1 MCIRDSSKSG
11 STFTSSSRRFGRRRF
26 ECASRFF
33 SFFLRFSLVF
43 FRLFSLRLR
52 LFLPPLLLFFRLF
65 DKEDEEDEEEEDK
78 EEENDDMDDV
88 VEVKESEDSDS
99 ESYRSRFLF
108 FSFILMRW
116 REAKFIK
123 RSNEQTRALR
133 RTKKRAK
140 ERRKILQF
148 LHKNFIFQRRKHAR
162 LSSVRTFTATIESSS
177 KASSAICWD

>member
-1 MCIRDSSKSG
+1 
-11 STFTSSSRRFGRRRF
+11 
-26 ECASRFF
+26 
-33 SFFLRFSLVF
+33 
-43 FRLFSLRLR
+43 
-52 LFLPPLLLFFRLF
+52 LPPLLLFFRLF
-65 DKEDEEDEEEEDK
+65 DKEDEEDEEEEEDK

-148 LHKNFIFQRRKHAR
+148 TQNFIFQRRKHAR
-162 LSSVRTFTATIESSS
+162 LSSVRTLTATIESSS

>member
-1 MCIRDSSKSG
+1 
-11 STFTSSSRRFGRRRF
+11 
-26 ECASRFF
+26 
-33 SFFLRFSLVF
+33 
-43 FRLFSLRLR
+43 
-52 LFLPPLLLFFRLF
+52 LPPLLLFFRLF
-65 DKEDEEDEEEEDK
+65 DKEDEEDEEEEEDK

-133 RTKKRAK
+133 RTQKRAK

-148 LHKNFIFQRRKHAR
+148 YTNFIFQRRKHAR
-162 LSSVRTFTATIESSS
+162 LSSVRTLTATIESSS

>member
-1 MCIRDSSKSG
+1 
-11 STFTSSSRRFGRRRF
+11 
-26 ECASRFF
+26 
-33 SFFLRFSLVF
+33 
-43 FRLFSLRLR
+43 
-52 LFLPPLLLFFRLF
+52 LPPLLLFFRLF
-65 DKEDEEDEEEEDK
+65 DKEDEEEEEEEEEEDK

-148 LHKNFIFQRRKHAR
+148 LHKTSFSKEESTRAYLLFAHSQLPSNHHRKRRAR
-162 LSSVRTFTATIESSS
+162 FVGISSTLFVLCALLLSLSLSRSDS
-177 KASSAICWD
+177 K

>member
-1 MCIRDSSKSG
+1 
-11 STFTSSSRRFGRRRF
+11 
-26 ECASRFF
+26 
-33 SFFLRFSLVF
+33 
-43 FRLFSLRLR
+43 
-52 LFLPPLLLFFRLF
+52 LPPLLLFFRLF
-65 DKEDEEDEEEEDK
+65 DKEDEEEEEEEEEDK

-148 LHKNFIFQRRKHAR
+148 LHKTSFSKEESTRAYLLFAHSQLPSNHHRKRRAR
-162 LSSVRTFTATIESSS
+162 FVGISSTLFVLCALLLSLSLSRSDS
-177 KASSAICWD
+177 K

>member
-1 MCIRDSSKSG
+1 
-11 STFTSSSRRFGRRRF
+11 
-26 ECASRFF
+26 
-33 SFFLRFSLVF
+33 
-43 FRLFSLRLR
+43 
-52 LFLPPLLLFFRLF
+52 LPPLLLFFRLF
-65 DKEDEEDEEEEDK
+65 DKEDEEEEEEEEEDK

-148 LHKNFIFQRRKHAR
+148 LHKTSFPKKKARALIFCSHTHSYHRII
-162 LSSVRTFTATIESSS
+162 IESVERDLLGLVALFLCCAHCCSLSLSRSDS
-177 KASSAICWD
+177 K